1 MSNLSAFLNQQ
12 ANRPAHVRFA
22 VSPRFIGEDG
32 QPVQWE
38 LRSLTQ
44 SESQKL
50 KKECTKRVQMPG
62 KKGVFTSE
70 TDIDDLL
77 CKMAVACTV
86 FPNLNDMELQDSYQ
100 VMGAE
105 NLLNEMLLPGEYTN
119 FVDKLQEING
129 FDISMEDKVE
139 EAKN

>member
-1 MSNLSAFLNQQ
+1 MSNLNAFLNQH
-12 ANRPAHVRFA
+12 ANRPQHTSFA
-22 VSPRFIGEDG
+22 VSPRFVDEEG
-32 QPVQWE
+32 QPVKWE

-50 KKECTKRVQMPG
+50 KKECTKRVQVPG
-62 KKGVFTSE
+62 KKGIFTSE

-86 FPNLNDMELQDSYQ
+86 FPNLNDVTLQDSYQ

-105 NLLNEMLLPGEYTN
+105 NLLQEMLLPGEYGN
-119 FVDKLQEING
+119 FMEKLQEING